1 VRTVKIP
8 TPEQKVLAFIKE
20 NKLVARGEKLVVAVS
35 GGPDSVCLIYVLA
48 ALRQELGIDLHIAH
62 LNHQLRG
69 KDSAADARYVAALA
83 KKLNIPATIASKDVK
98 AYQKQHRLSL
108 EEAAREVRYDF
119 LAGVAA
125 KVRATKVAVGHTSD
139 DHIETVLM
147 HLIRGS
153 GTKGLGGLSPLNK
166 LKLPGGSLTVIR
178 PILNLS
184 REETVDYCRVHQ
196 LKPRLDA
203 TNLSTEPL
211 RNKVR
216 LRLLPLLRQYNPQIN
231 QSLLRLS
238 RNAAADFDFIEK
250 EAHRLVNDVLQVGEG
265 SVIIKKK
272 GFLALPSALQRQMLR
287 YAIASLLGNLKDI
300 ESSHIEVII
309 DALAK
314 PAGKVIGLPFGLNF
328 TIEYDRYI
336 LAVESASL
344 CPFPAIEVEIKLKI
358 PGRTSLPGGMINAS
372 IEKKQAGGKW
382 GGENN
387 EFSACLD
394 FDKVGEK
401 LTVRC
406 RKPGDRFQ
414 PLGMAQPKK
423 LNIFMI
429 DARIPQSWRR
439 SIPLVCAGDR
449 ILWIVGYRI
458 DERYKVRPET
468 KNILRLEF
476 KTTEFS
482 AGAAE
487 YL

>member
-1 VRTVKIP
+1 VPSTKNL
-8 TPEQKVLAFIKE
+8 TPEQTVLAFIKE

-35 GGPDSVCLIYVLA
+35 GGPDSVCLLYILF
-48 ALRQELGIDLHIAH
+48 ALRQELGINLHIAH

-69 KDSAADARYVAALA
+69 KDSAADARYVTAIA
-83 KKLNIPATIASKDVK
+83 KKLNIPATIASEDVK
-98 AYQKQHRLSL
+98 SYQKQHRLSL

-125 KVRATKVAVGHTSD
+125 KAGATKVAVGHTSD

-166 LKLPGGSLTVIR
+166 LKLHGGSLTVIR
-178 PILNLS
+178 PLVNLS
-184 REETVDYCRVHQ
+184 RAETVNYCRAHK

-211 RNKVR
+211 RNKIR

-265 SVIIKKK
+265 AVIIKKK

-287 YAIASLLGNLKDI
+287 YAIASLLGSLKDI
-300 ESSHIEVII
+300 ESGHIEDII

-314 PAGKVIGLPFGLNF
+314 PAGKVIGLPFGINF
-328 TIEYDRYI
+328 TIEYNRYI
-336 LAVESASL
+336 LALESASL
-344 CPFPAIEVEIKLKI
+344 CLFPAIEGEIKLKI
-358 PGRTSLPGGMINAS
+358 PGRTALPGGVINAS
-372 IEKKQAGGKW
+372 IEKKLAGGKW

-394 FDKVGEK
+394 FDKASEN
-401 LTVRC
+401 LTIRC

-439 SIPLVCAGDR
+439 YIPLVGAGDH
-449 ILWIVGYRI
+449 IIWIVGYRI

-468 KNILRLEF
+468 RNILRLEF
-476 KTTEFS
+476 KTIKFS
-482 AGAAE
+482 VGAAE